1 MSADLCP
8 DSGMTTGAL
17 QRGCDTMTDEA
28 ADFSQYERRLAFA
41 LARVAKSVETLVNGR
56 DAARADL
63 ASMRSEAEAE
73 AALPLAPAEAVTLA
87 DIDHLKNE
95 NKSLTDDLNLARE
108 EVADLQTQVEMA
120 AAEREAALSAL
131 EKRLGQ
137 RARALTQALSE
148 IERLQAANTDLIA
161 ANRGLIDA
169 GGRMA
174 QVQINEAL
182 RAEVEALRAARAA
195 ERAALDEIIGGIEPL
210 LAARDS
216 VLREEAAG
224 DMPSDRPL
232 GDHDEASEEKQDG

>member
-63 ASMRSEAEAE
+63 ASMRSQAE
-73 AALPLAPAEAVTLA
+73 AALPLAPAETVTLA
-87 DIDHLKNE
+87 DVDHLKNE

-148 IERLQAANTDLIA
+148 IERLQTANTDLIA

-169 GGRMA
+169 GGRLA

>member
-63 ASMRSEAEAE
+63 ASMRSQAEAEAE

-87 DIDHLKNE
+87 DVDHLKNE

-224 DMPSDRPL
+224 DRPL